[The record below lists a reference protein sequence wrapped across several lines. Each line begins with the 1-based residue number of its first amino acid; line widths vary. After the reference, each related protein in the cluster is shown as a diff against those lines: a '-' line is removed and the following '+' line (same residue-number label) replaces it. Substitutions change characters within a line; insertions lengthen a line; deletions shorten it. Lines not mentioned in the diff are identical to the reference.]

1 MSWLQSLAGVLVL
14 GVTATVASAQ
24 SPPPIDTSGWT
35 TLRDATLGFELK
47 HPPTWRVGR
56 STGTLEFLP

>member
-1 MSWLQSLAGVLVL
+1 MRRPAIFGLALL
-14 GVTATVASAQ
+14 GAAVASAQ
-24 SPPPIDTSGWT
+24 SPSPIDTSGWT